1 MRRTTSACLVLV
13 ALFSAFISN
22 SSAVAYMVE
31 THRVINEAILDVST
45 MKTYFADELSVSLDS
60 RTFHS
65 KTALDLLRKG
75 GDDED
80 SMGSWCYLTPYPR
93 SYNHFHDPLKSWEQ
107 AGFAALL
114 WYNGISSVLYAEYD
128 RLTDPPDLC
137 LLDPTQCPA
146 VAPNLWTWDTACE
159 YFREGLTAHDV
170 VVRDMHVANLFL
182 GLGHLTHLVADASVA
197 EHTRNDAHI
206 FRCYE
211 DWCAEHL
218 GDVSSSINGTQA
230 FRNAFGPN
238 EKMFAHSQDSAFG
251 SLPLSPISNLWDSY
265 PGRTD
270 ADQGYNGA
278 LWSSPRLAGLAEYS
292 NANYFGGDTVFSSK
306 YYYPNRSETVAY
318 ESEVTGIANPPDGEP
333 YTDRVIYFRG
343 WTTDNIEVPHL
354 AAADLLYKEWSQL
367 SPAQQGWVPAHLDD
381 YCYQDYALNLVP
393 RAVSHGTALVDYF
406 FRAKFAV
413 TAEGSQLT
421 VTNQSAG
428 RAQGTVQVYADDA
441 AGNRTLVFPTGSAVM
456 NIDLQP
462 DASVTSA
469 NAFSPPETTDL
480 RYTMVF
486 DGTIENTGAITVQDH
501 AVGGTVFTWTPQTLP
516 PIVAVGD
523 NPRGMALTPG
533 GLKLYVANYSSGTVS
548 VIDTTRGVV
557 TATIPVGAGPV
568 DVAVSPDGTSAYVSC
583 ETGKSVS
590 VIDTAADMVV
600 WTVTGLP
607 AWPED
612 VAVTADSRYVYVAHW
627 NNVYHLTRINVENS
641 YAASF
646 LTSPSRACQGI
657 TMHSEK
663 PEAYL
668 SYYSF
673 FWRKAVG
680 VLNLAD
686 DSLAA
691 ALPGP
696 DLNWGVAVDTSGE
709 YLYVASPRTN
719 AVSAFTTADRT
730 QRASVAVGSNPRGV
744 AAGPDGRI
752 YVANLGSDDVSVID
766 PGTNN
771 VVATIAAGDGAYD
784 AAVSPDGRYLFVSN
798 AFADTVS
805 IISLTGSSTI
815 ESPEIASPM
824 LSVAA
829 DGVDEEPLATV
840 VLADFPADG
849 RVYVDGE
856 FPRQEEYTDLG
867 LMISFPPGDRT
878 LLLACPGYQA
888 RTMAVS
894 ASLEEVP
901 VLDGS
906 LQPE

>member
-1 MRRTTSACLVLV
+1 MKKILFTLLMILLTLV
-13 ALFSAFISN
+13 SWREIGWG
-22 SSAVAYMVE
+22 YGE
-31 THRVINEAILDVST
+31 THTLINSVVYDNSRLDEYLTSQLKFT
-45 MKTYFADELSVSLDS
+45 LNGEGRIAEKFLGKRPSVL
-60 RTFHS
+60 FE
-65 KTALDLLRKG
+65 KAG
-75 GDDED
+75 IDED
-80 SMGSWCYLTPYPR
+80 GSLLQFRTC
-93 SYNHFHDPLKSWEQ
+93 NHFHDPIKDWEH
-107 AGFAALL
+107 AGFKKLL
-114 WYNGISSVLYAEYD
+114 LPDGISSLLWAQYP
-128 RLTDPPDLC
+128 LLQTPPDSLFWE
-137 LLDPTQCPA
+137 
-146 VAPNLWTWDTACE
+146 PNTKWNWQRAYD
-159 YFREGLTAHDV
+159 YFHDGLTAASPAD
-170 VVRDMHVANLFL
+170 RERNLADLFSD
-182 GLGHLTHLVADASVA
+182 LGHLTHLVSDASIP
-197 EHTRNDAHI
+197 EHTRNDFHLWSI
-206 FRCYE
+206 E
-211 DWCAEHL
+211 DWCEANII
-218 GDVSSSINGTQA
+218 GAGSSYLVFDAKHTPDEEKIFAQSQGGNV
-230 FRNAFGPN
+230 FG
-238 EKMFAHSQDSAFG
+238 AG
-251 SLPLSPISNLWDSY
+251 LLSPVSNLWDSY

-292 NANYFGGDTVFSSK
+292 NANYFSGDTVFSSK

-367 SPAQQGWVPAHLDD
+367 TPSQQGWVPAHLDD

-393 RAVSHGTALVDYF
+393 RAVSYGTALVDYF

-583 ETGKSVS
+583 ETEKSVS
-590 VIDTAADMVV
+590 VIDTAADTVV

-657 TMHSEK
+657 TMHPGK

-719 AVSAFTTADRT
+719 AVSAFTIADRT

-744 AAGPDGRI
+744 APGPDGRI

-766 PGTNN
+766 SGANS

-784 AAVSPDGRYLFVSN
+784 AAVSADGRYLFVSN